1 MGAGG
6 RVGRY
11 AVRWFLWLRMARKL
25 FDPSHVPGDLGK
37 SGLRNFG
44 KLSFDFW
51 KLFLGVLF
59 GADPYC
65 DFTKVPQTRLTEVT
79 WYVTRVEQLSCH
91 AQP

>member
-1 MGAGG
+1 MGRAKGAGG

-44 KLSFDFW
+44 KFSFHFW

-65 DFTKVPQTRLTEVT
+65 ATIRISPKKDP
-79 WYVTRVEQLSCH
+79 
-91 AQP
+91 

>member
-1 MGAGG
+1 MDRAKGAGG

-11 AVRWFLWLRMARKL
+11 AVLWFLWLRMARKL

-44 KLSFDFW
+44 KFSFPFW

-65 DFTKVPQTRLTEVT
+65 VLKVEPDFASKMLKVPARAK
-79 WYVTRVEQLSCH
+79 C
-91 AQP
+91 